1 MLKKFSLKI
10 HFAIMKPEPLKSIKN
25 VGSKLTIKKI
35 EKLGFRRFH
44 LLNTRNI
51 IWIFKIENFPGSL
64 PQPSP
69 GLTVN
74 MTLFLL
80 FCYYA
85 TLPIF
90 FKRTPKIWACISL
103 QSHVFFCHFHLLMWS
118 VQLADDT
125 RCISKAS
132 SLNTRTINDLIM
144 K

>member
-1 MLKKFSLKI
+1 MLQKFSSKI
-10 HFAIMKPEPLKSIKN
+10 HFAIMKPKPLKSIKN

-80 FCYYA
+80 FCYYT

-90 FKRTPKIWACISL
+90 SREHPKYELAFHCRVMFFFIISICLCDQYNL
-103 QSHVFFCHFHLLMWS
+103 QMIHNVFQKL
-118 VQLADDT
+118 VA
-125 RCISKAS
+125 
-132 SLNTRTINDLIM
+132 
-144 K
+144 